1 MKQLALQLKKRKRRG
16 VGRPKKG
23 ERASERHQVR
33 PPVKP
38 KFPEH
43 VVCRVEDDVRTL
55 RTRHVYQAVRK
66 ALITTFAHD
75 GFHIV
80 HASIQDSHLHLL
92 IEAAD
97 RTVLAK
103 GMQGF
108 QIAAAKYINAAITKQ
123 RGERRKGRVFRDR
136 YFRQTIGNR
145 RQARH
150 ALAYVLNNWRKHK
163 ENRAPFAR
171 EWRVDPFS
179 TATSFDGWREG
190 VPEFPESYEPLPV
203 WKAQSW
209 LLSGGWKIYGRIP
222 MAEVP
227 GGHAFRE

>member
-16 VGRPKKG
+16 VGRPKQG
-23 ERASERHQVR
+23 ERASERHEVR
-33 PPVKP
+33 PPVKSRL
-38 KFPEH
+38 PEH

-55 RTRHVYQAVRK
+55 RTRQIYQAVRK
-66 ALITTFAHD
+66 ALVTTFARD

-80 HASIQDSHLHLL
+80 HVSIQDSHLHLL
-92 IEAAD
+92 IEAAE
-97 RTVLAK
+97 RMILAR
-103 GMQGF
+103 GMQSF
-108 QIAAAKYINAAITKQ
+108 QIAAAKYINAAVSKQ
-123 RGERRKGRVFRDR
+123 RGERRRGRVFRDR

-163 ENRAPFAR
+163 ESRLWFAR

-179 TATSFDGWREG
+179 TATSFDGWRHE
-190 VPEFPESYEPLPV
+190 VPAFPASYEPLPV

-209 LLSGGWKIYGRIP
+209 LLREGWKIYGLIP
-222 MAEVP
+222 TNEIP
-227 GGHAFRE
+227 GGAWAE